1 MLALAG
7 AAAFGRARWA
17 PLAWPAVFVGVTAII
32 VTAAGRLQALLAT
45 GPADVRIEA
54 WLLPATLLLVA
65 TGGRLIAATP
75 VTPTH
80 GVPAPASPV
89 DGPATR
95 RIFGYTLVGVA
106 LLGVLG
112 TETGALGFA
121 PYAPGRAIALVVLFA
136 LVHVAVLRFDR
147 SRAGAVLAWLALA
160 AGLLSLVAGAGRDL
174 FTPIELGTIP
184 LGLALVAGQLVTAR
198 ILGAPLG
205 APASR
210 QTGAALPASAR
221 LRHQAVLAA
230 GLALALLPSTVAGS
244 DGTVLRPV
252 LVLVASGALGI
263 VGALLVA
270 HPRWS
275 VLGWPATL
283 VGVFAVLATA
293 GLRLLPLY
301 GTPSGPTG
309 QLEAWLL
316 PAAGLVLAT
325 GAGLVWSAGRIPAA
339 AGPDVRRAGYGLAMG
354 VVVGIVLAEAP
365 ALQYDPLA
373 TARMLVIVWLLSA
386 AYLAVF
392 ALDPSPLGRLRAWV
406 SLAAA
411 AAMLGAG
418 VARGVPDPVEL
429 VSVPLAVALVVSG
442 WLHLGRSPAS
452 RSWGALAPGLLL
464 LLVPSLLLDL
474 TASPLWRVVGL
485 GIVATAVLLLGV
497 RRKLQAPFVLGSV
510 VLLVHALAQLW
521 PWIALAYTAV
531 YWWLWLGIGGVLL
544 IALAARYE
552 QRIQNLKA
560 VALRVSALR

>member
-1 MLALAG
+1 
-7 AAAFGRARWA
+7 
-17 PLAWPAVFVGVTAII
+17 
-32 VTAAGRLQALLAT
+32 VTAAGRLQALLST
-45 GPADVRIEA
+45 GPADGRMEA
-54 WLLPATLLLVA
+54 WLLPATLLLVV
-65 TGGRLIAATP
+65 TGGWLIAASP
-75 VTPTH
+75 VTSAGGT
-80 GVPAPASPV
+80 PAPASPV
-89 DGPATR
+89 DDPATR
-95 RIFGYTLVGVA
+95 RIFGYTLVGMA
-106 LLGVLG
+106 LLGILG

-121 PYAPGRAIALVVLFA
+121 PYAAGRAIALVVLFA
-136 LVHVAVLRFDR
+136 LLHVAVLRFDR

-184 LGLALVAGQLVTAR
+184 LGLALVAGQLVTAE
-198 ILGAPLG
+198 LLG
-205 APASR
+205 APAGGR
-210 QTGAALPASAR
+210 TGATIPASAR
-221 LRHQAVLAA
+221 LRHQGVLAA
-230 GLALALLPSTVAGS
+230 GLALALLPSAVAGS

-252 LVLVASGALGI
+252 LVLVAAGALGI
-263 VGALLVA
+263 LGALLVA
-270 HPRWS
+270 QPRWG

-283 VGVFAVLATA
+283 VGVVAVLVTA

-301 GTPSGPTG
+301 GTPEGPTG

-316 PAAGLVLAT
+316 PAAALVLAT
-325 GAGLVWSAGRIPAA
+325 GAGLVQAAGRVPEAA
-339 AGPDVRRAGYGLAMG
+339 AQGVRRAGYGLAMG
-354 VVVGIVLAEAP
+354 VVIGVVLAEAP

-373 TARMLVIVWLLSA
+373 TVRMLVIVWLLSA
-386 AYLAVF
+386 VYLAVF
-392 ALDPSPLGRLRAWV
+392 TLDPGPFGRLLAWV
-406 SLAAA
+406 TLAAA

-429 VSVPLAVALVVSG
+429 VSVPLAVALLVSG
-442 WLHLGRSPAS
+442 WLHLGRAPAA

-464 LLVPSLLLDL
+464 LLLPSLLLDL

-485 GIVATAVLLLGV
+485 GIVATAVLLVGV

-552 QRIQNLKA
+552 QRIENLKT